1 MPASHAPFRGLAVVL
16 TGASSGIG
24 RAMAVHLARQGAWLA
39 LGARSAEELEA
50 VAAECRAAGAAAGA
64 RAVAVPTDV
73 AVEAECRRLVARA
86 VAEFGRLDVLVCNAG
101 ISMWARFDALAD
113 LRGLERIMQVNYFG
127 AVYCTHAALPHLAAA
142 RGRIVAVSSLTGK
155 TGVPTRTGYA
165 ASKHAMAGFFDSL
178 RIELAGGGVSVTV
191 VYPGFVATG
200 VRRHAVGPD
209 GQPLGESPV
218 REAEV
223 MTADEC
229 ARLTLRAAAAR
240 RRELVMTARGRVG
253 QWLRLVAPAVTDRI
267 AARAIARGR

>member
-1 MPASHAPFRGLAVVL
+1 MPAAPPFRGLAVVL

-24 RAMAVHLARQGAWLA
+24 RAMARQLAEQGAWLA
-39 LGARSAEELEA
+39 LGARSAGELDD
-50 VAAECRAAGAAAGA
+50 AARECLAAGAAVGA

-73 AVEAECRRLVARA
+73 AVEAECEALVARA

-101 ISMWARFDALAD
+101 VSMWARFDALAD

-127 AVYCTHAALPHLAAA
+127 AVYCTRAALPHLKCA
-142 RGRIVAVSSLTGK
+142 RGRIVAVSSLTGR

-178 RIELAGGGVSVTV
+178 RIELADEGVSVTV

-209 GQPLGESPV
+209 GRPLGESPV
-218 REAEV
+218 REGEV
-223 MTADEC
+223 MTADAC

-253 QWLRLVAPAVTDRI
+253 QWLKLVAPSLTDALAR
-267 AARAIARGR
+267 RAIERGK